1 MSSVMS
7 PNARGILAM
16 VASMFFFHIGDA
28 LFKIMGVTLP
38 IGEMLLIRGLFATLI
53 VLAAAWWMD
62 ELKLIKR
69 VLTPIMAVRTL
80 AEIGC
85 SVLFFIGL
93 LQLSFAD
100 AAAIGQFTP
109 LLVMAGAALFL
120 NEPVGWRRWSA
131 AAVGFVGVLLIVKP
145 GTSAF
150 QPASLIL
157 FASMVCVA
165 IRDLITRRMPSD
177 VPTVL
182 ITLSSA
188 IGGFLVGPL
197 MAPFEEWRTVTS
209 SEVVLIAICAVTV
222 LLGYAFIIL
231 GMRWGDTA
239 VVSPFRYTY
248 MVFALLTSFYIFN
261 ERPDAAS
268 WFGIALVVGSGLY
281 MVQREQA
288 VRRAARIASGSTVP
302 VAATS
307 KVS

>member
-1 MSSVMS
+1 MS
-7 PNARGILAM
+7 PNLRGILAM
-16 VASMFFFHIGDA
+16 VASMFFFNIGDT
-28 LFKIMGVTLP
+28 LFKVMGVTLP
-38 IGEMLLIRGLFATLI
+38 IGEMLLIRGVFATII

-62 ELKLIKR
+62 ELKLIRR
-69 VLTPIMAVRTL
+69 VLTPIMVVRTL
-80 AEIGC
+80 AEVAC
-85 SVLFFIGL
+85 SVLFFVGL
-93 LQLSFAD
+93 LRLSFSD

-131 AAVGFVGVLLIVKP
+131 AAVGFLGVLLVVKP

-150 QPASLIL
+150 QPAALIL

-165 IRDLITRRMPSD
+165 IRDLITRRLPSD

-188 IGGFLVGPL
+188 VGGFLVGPL
-197 MAPFEEWRTVTS
+197 MAPFEEWRAVTGY
-209 SEVVLIAICAVTV
+209 EVALIAVCAVTV

-239 VVSPFRYTY
+239 VVSPFRYAY
-248 MVFALLTSFYIFN
+248 MVFALLSSLLIFK
-261 ERPDAAS
+261 ERPDVAS

-281 MVQREQA
+281 MVQREHA
-288 VRRAARIASGSTVP
+288 VRRAARITEQGVSPA
-302 VAATS
+302 VAAS
-307 KVS
+307 KLS